1 MSLFE
6 KLQTVIVISA
16 VGLGISLE
24 QVSYIEQVAEYF
36 IVPFL
41 LFMLYGLFL
50 SVPSKDLK
58 KALLNRKFASSSLI
72 INFLWIPLLA
82 WGLGAVFLSEHPAL
96 WIGFIMLMVTPCTYW
111 YLAFT
116 GIAKGSVALST
127 AILPMNLILQVLLLP
142 IYLLLITGV
151 MKMVGMSVLL
161 KSIILVL
168 LLPFLLANLTTYI
181 FNKRK
186 QKETYKKII
195 VPFFENTQIIFLSLA
210 IVAMFAS
217 QGRNLFE
224 NMNVVMLLFIPVI
237 LFFIINFLLGRIVS
251 HFLMMF
257 YEDSVSLNLTTLAR
271 NSPIAL
277 AIAVTAFP
285 DKPLIALALV
295 IGPLIELPVLAV
307 VSQLLLTIRRNGK
320 VSKNILGD

>member
-16 VGLGISLE
+16 VGLGISLG

-72 INFLWIPLLA
+72 INFLWTPLLA

-96 WIGFIMLMVTPCTYW
+96 WIGFIMLMVTPCTDW

-142 IYLLLITGV
+142 IYLLLFTGV

-251 HFLMMF
+251 HFLKMS

>member
-16 VGLGISLE
+16 VGLGISLG

-72 INFLWIPLLA
+72 INFLWTPLLA

-96 WIGFIMLMVTPCTYW
+96 WIGFIMLMVTPCTDW

-142 IYLLLITGV
+142 IYLLLFTGV

-186 QKETYKKII
+186 QKETYTKII

-251 HFLMMF
+251 HFLKMS

>member
-16 VGLGISLE
+16 VGLGISLG

-72 INFLWIPLLA
+72 INFLWTPLLA

-96 WIGFIMLMVTPCTYW
+96 WIGFIMLMVTPCTDW

-142 IYLLLITGV
+142 IYLLLFTGV

-224 NMNVVMLLFIPVI
+224 NMNVVILLFIPVI

-251 HFLMMF
+251 HFLKMS